1 LFFAV
6 HLNRV
11 SAKQAR
17 VCVRFLYTSFGAQAM
32 PFDRA
37 GLLASRKLMKAAREL
52 IKILLEKAGEE
63 AER

>member
-1 LFFAV
+1 
-6 HLNRV
+6 
-11 SAKQAR
+11 
-17 VCVRFLYTSFGAQAM
+17 M